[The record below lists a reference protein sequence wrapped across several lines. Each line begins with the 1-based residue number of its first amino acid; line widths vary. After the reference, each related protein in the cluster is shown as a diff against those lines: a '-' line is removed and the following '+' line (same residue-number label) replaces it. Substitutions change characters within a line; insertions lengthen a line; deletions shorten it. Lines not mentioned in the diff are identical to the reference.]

1 MDISRLPVATLA
13 PAAST
18 TYNSSAGVTSVAG
31 VESPGPSRP
40 GSRGGQGAER
50 VVQGELLQRER
61 TLYQST
67 RAYLDE
73 RNFGSAL
80 VGERHAGAGRQP
92 GSAIFH
98 YLNNTRPEAIADL
111 TQGQTV
117 NYFV

>member
-1 MDISRLPVATLA
+1 MDISRLPVVPLA
-13 PAAST
+13 PPASASSK
-18 TYNSSAGVTSVAG
+18 SSARVASAEG
-31 VESPGPSRP
+31 VESPRASRRGAP
-40 GSRGGQGAER
+40 GGEGVEC

-67 RAYLDE
+67 RAYLSE
-73 RNFGSAL
+73 RSFENAL
-80 VGERHAGAGRQP
+80 SSDRDPDAARQGR
-92 GSAIFH
+92 SAIFH